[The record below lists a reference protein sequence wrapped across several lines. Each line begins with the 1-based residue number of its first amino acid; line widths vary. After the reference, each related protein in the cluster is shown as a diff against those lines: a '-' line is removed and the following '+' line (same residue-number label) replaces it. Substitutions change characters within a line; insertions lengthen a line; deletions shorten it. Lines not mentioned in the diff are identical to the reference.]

1 MEIMYAAMKVPS
13 ATQRRPFT
21 VIGGFLGTG
30 KTTLVN
36 HILSQSNGT
45 RYAVLVNDFGAVNID
60 AGLIASHDGQT
71 MALTNGCI
79 CCSLADGFVQTMLRL
94 MQDPNSFDHVIVE
107 ASGVAQPSRIM
118 DFARLDPLLEP
129 DAIVTLVDADNIADR
144 LADPLIADAV
154 TAQIATADI
163 LVLNKMDLA
172 GQGSTAD
179 AQIDPINPVAPRLR
193 TTHADVPLQVL
204 LGTGIGTTAR
214 SDLPEDAKFH
224 TGILRKDT
232 PINRANFQSWADAL
246 DPAILRGKGF
256 VWLTGEAT
264 AHLWQRVGQRMTLT
278 PTEQDRETELVLIS
292 TRPLVD
298 GYPEGLFRLEI
309 A

>member
-1 MEIMYAAMKVPS
+1 MYADLKIPPAM
-13 ATQRRPFT
+13 QRRPFT
-21 VIGGFLGTG
+21 VIGGFLGAG

-36 HILSQSNGT
+36 HILCQSNGT

-94 MQDPNSFDHVIVE
+94 MQAPDSFDHVIVE

-118 DFARLDPLLEP
+118 DFARLDPLLDP
-129 DAIVTLVDADNIADR
+129 DAIVTLVDAENIADR

-163 LVLNKMDLA
+163 LVLNKMDLVRDSA
-172 GQGSTAD
+172 SID
-179 AQIDPINPVAPRLR
+179 AQIGPINPDAPRLMAA
-193 TTHADVPLQVL
+193 HADVPLQVL
-204 LGTGIGTTAR
+204 LGTGIGTTAK
-214 SDLPEDAKFH
+214 SELPEDAKFH
-224 TGILRKDT
+224 TEIIRKDA
-232 PINRANFQSWADAL
+232 PLERSDFESWAEGL
-246 DPAILRGKGF
+246 DCAILRGKGF
-256 VWLTGEAT
+256 VQFQGDAT

-278 PTEQDRETELVLIS
+278 PTDQDRETELVLIS

-298 GYPEGLFRLEI
+298 GYLEELSRREV